1 MLSKNAKGTIAFLS
15 VIALA
20 HIWSAVTPVFKP
32 PWEPWAPLVP
42 IMKDLVVPFLVHIYR
57 PVLIGFTGLAVF
69 WIWDGRREGFL
80 VALLLSIVAS
90 AFGVLVVIFNALA
103 GEWSGLFT
111 CVVSLAFPALMALW
125 YSWKG
130 YQEQ

>member
-1 MLSKNAKGTIAFLS
+1 MLSRNGKGAIAFLS

-42 IMKDLVVPFLVHIYR
+42 IMKDFVVPFLVHLYR
-57 PVLIGFTGLAVF
+57 PVLIGFGGLAVF

-103 GEWSGLFT
+103 TEWSGVFT
-111 CVVSLAFPALMALW
+111 CVVSIAFPALMALW

>member
-32 PWEPWAPLVP
+32 PWEPWATLVP
-42 IMKDLVVPFLVHIYR
+42 IMKDLVVPFLVHFYR

-69 WIWDGRREGFL
+69 WIWDGRRGGFL
-80 VALLLSIVAS
+80 LALLLSIVAS

-103 GEWSGLFT
+103 AEWSGVFT
-111 CVVSLAFPALMALW
+111 CVVSIAFPALMALW

>member
-42 IMKDLVVPFLVHIYR
+42 LMKDFVVPFVAHFYR

-103 GEWSGLFT
+103 AEWSGVFT
-111 CVVSLAFPALMALW
+111 CVVSIAFPALMALW

>member
-42 IMKDLVVPFLVHIYR
+42 IMKDWVGPFLVHIDR

-90 AFGVLVVIFNALA
+90 VFGVLVVIFNALA
-103 GEWSGLFT
+103 AEWSGLFT
-111 CVVSLAFPALMALW
+111 CVVSIAFPALMALW